1 MDERRPPAASQPI
14 DTTLRIARGEE
25 TRTREF
31 TVDFEHQLQGQMSA
45 IASRQTL
52 ILERL
57 DAMATALTTFDRRLS
72 ALEMSAIAN
81 GTPPIDVIRTEMR
94 DAVADSDADTEDTH
108 QP

>member
-1 MDERRPPAASQPI
+1 MSCPD
-14 DTTLRIARGEE
+14 DTNALLRIARGEE

-31 TVDFEHQLQGQMSA
+31 SVNFEHQLQGQMSA

-52 ILERL
+52 VLERL
-57 DAMATALTTFDRRLS
+57 DAMAEALTAFDRRLS
-72 ALEMSAIAN
+72 ALEMSAIEN

-94 DAVADSDADTEDTH
+94 DAVAGADDADEETH